1 MERAKWIP
9 AVNRR
14 ERSNNRIKWE
24 ELISVFVSNMPEE
37 VAVEWLWKSFSSFR
51 KVADAFIPASSR
63 RGKGFCFGFMRFED
77 RKEADRAIQMLNG
90 SNCGGWKIVVKIASF
105 GWSQRSFTRGTRPST
120 QRGREGGEDSSIP

>member
-1 MERAKWIP
+1 MERAKWIT

-77 RKEADRAIQMLNG
+77 RKAADRDIQMLNG
-90 SNCGGWKIVVKIASF
+90 
-105 GWSQRSFTRGTRPST
+105 
-120 QRGREGGEDSSIP
+120 E